1 MARVMSLP
9 NFRLF
14 FSGAFISLLGAQFA
28 LIATPWLVL
37 QLTGDPLMLGTVRPL
52 EEILRP
58 RSSSSAAR

>member
-9 NFRLF
+9 NFRLL

-37 QLTGDPLMLGTVRPL
+37 QLTGDPLML
-52 EEILRP
+52 
-58 RSSSSAAR
+58 